1 MIRNYSNRQ
10 YIIGGF
16 FALIGLIFIIR
27 LFSIQVLDDTYKTS
41 SDNNVLRKQTEYAGR
56 GLIYDR
62 NGELLVYNEAAYDLM
77 VTPREAKT
85 LDTTLL
91 CQLLQVDTIEVK
103 NRMEKCSSYSSYKSS
118 VFIKQISAETYANLS
133 EKMYLLPGFYVQ
145 SRTLRKYP
153 RKIGSHV
160 LGYVGEVGRRT
171 IENNSYY
178 REGDYIGIS
187 GIEKAYEEQLRGVKG
202 LQLLLKDVHNNEK
215 GSFQEGKFDVAAIPG
230 KNVTATI
237 DASLQEYGEQLMI
250 GKRGSIVAIE
260 PNSGEILCLIS
271 SPNYDPNLLVG
282 RKRTPNYISLNND
295 SIQKPLYNRAALAQ
309 YPPGSTFKLINAL
322 IGLQERTIY
331 SGSKFN
337 CQGGY
342 DFGVE
347 NRKMGCHEHRSPLNL
362 IESIATSC
370 NAYYCHVYRGI
381 IEKHPNIHNGYDNW
395 QYYVSSFG
403 LGNWLNNDLPTGRK
417 GFLPSSDYYNRM
429 YGKRG
434 WKALTNIS
442 LAIGQDA
449 LLATPIQMAN
459 MTAAIANR
467 GYYYTPH
474 IVKSIENDTI
484 PSRFKLAKH
493 TLIDS
498 THFPIVIKGMQEV
511 VENEELGTSTDARMD
526 SITVCGKTGTAE
538 NPHGEDHSIFIAFAP
553 KENPQIA
560 LAVYVE
566 NGGWGS
572 TWAVPIASLMIEEY
586 LTDSIKRKEMESF
599 ILKGKIDYPE

>member
-41 SDNNVLRKQTEYAGR
+41 SDNNVLRKQTDYPGR

-77 VTPREAKT
+77 VTPREAKS

-91 CQLLQVDTIEVK
+91 CQLLHIDTLEVHQ
-103 NRMEKCSSYSSYKSS
+103 RMEKCSNYSSYKSS
-118 VFIKQISAETYANLS
+118 VFMKQISVETYAKLS

-171 IENNSYY
+171 IQKNSYY
-178 REGDYIGIS
+178 KEGDYIGIS

-237 DASLQEYGEQLMI
+237 DADLQEYGEQLMI

-260 PNSGEILCLIS
+260 PSSGEILCLIS
-271 SPNYDPNLLVG
+271 SPSYDPNLLVG
-282 RKRTPNYISLNND
+282 RKRSPNYLLLNND

-322 IGLQERTIY
+322 IGLQEKTIY
-331 SGSKFN
+331 SGSKFK

-342 DFGVE
+342 YFGVE

-381 IEKHPNIHNGYDNW
+381 IEKYPNIHNGYDNW
-395 QYYVSSFG
+395 HKYVASFG

-449 LLATPIQMAN
+449 LLTTPIQMAN

-484 PSRFKLAKH
+484 PSRFKIAKH

-498 THFPIVIKGMQEV
+498 THFAIVIKGMQEV
-511 VENEELGTSTDARMD
+511 VEDKELGTSNAARMD

-553 KENPQIA
+553 KDNPQIA

-586 LTDSIKRKEMESF
+586 LTDSIQRKELESF
-599 ILKGKIDYPE
+599 ILDGKIDYPE

>member
-16 FALIGLIFIIR
+16 FSLIGLIFIIR
-27 LFSIQVLDDTYKTS
+27 LFSIQVIDDTYKTS
-41 SDNNVLRKQTEYAGR
+41 SDNNVLRKQTEYPGR

-62 NGELLVYNEAAYDLM
+62 NGALLVYNEAAYDLM

-91 CQLLQVDTIEVK
+91 CQLLQIDTLEVK
-103 NRMEKCSSYSSYKSS
+103 TRMEKCRNYSSYKSS
-118 VFIKQISAETYANLS
+118 VFMKQISVETYAKLS

-153 RKIGSHV
+153 QKIGSHV
-160 LGYVGEVGRRT
+160 LGYVGEVDRRT
-171 IENNSYY
+171 IQKNSYY
-178 REGDYIGIS
+178 KEGDYIGIS
-187 GIEKAYEEQLRGVKG
+187 GIEKAYEEQLKGVKG
-202 LQLLLKDVHNNEK
+202 LQLLLKDVHNNTK
-215 GSFQEGKFDVAAIPG
+215 GSFQEGKFDVPAVPG
-230 KNVTATI
+230 KNITATI
-237 DASLQEYGEQLMI
+237 DAQLQAYGEALMQ

-260 PNSGEILCLIS
+260 PSSGEILCLVS
-271 SPNYDPNLLVG
+271 APTYDPNMLVG
-282 RKRTPNYISLNND
+282 RKRTPNYLLLNND

-322 IGLQERTIY
+322 IGLQEKTIY
-331 SGSKFN
+331 SGSKFK

-362 IESIATSC
+362 IESITNSC

-381 IEKHPNIHNGYDNW
+381 IEKYPSIHGGYDNW
-395 QYYVSSFG
+395 HNYVASFG
-403 LGNWLNNDLPTGRK
+403 LGSWLNNDLPTGRK

-467 GYYYTPH
+467 GFYYTPH
-474 IVKSIENDTI
+474 IVQAVENDTI
-484 PSRFKLAKH
+484 PSRFKEAKH

-498 THFPIVIKGMQEV
+498 AHFSIIIKGMQEV
-511 VENEELGTSTDARMD
+511 VEDKELGTANAARLD
-526 SITVCGKTGTAE
+526 SVTVCGKTGTAQ

-553 KENPQIA
+553 KENPKIA

-572 TWAVPIASLMIEEY
+572 TWAVPIGSLLIEEY
-586 LTDSIKRKEMESF
+586 LTDSIQRKALESF
-599 ILKGKIDYPE
+599 ILEGQIDYPE